1 MGLTWV
7 VWGLMSCSMLM
18 TPSTISFHSHL
29 TLVLLLPLGRLVGSL
44 AGIGEMNNN
53 DEYYALM
60 MIVVYWWTVHLLPA
74 LGSQSLNIILAPPWS
89 GKSDNTVYCQKYTVH
104 KYPRHH
110 RRVGLMVTYPAHAM
124 IMLIIWS
131 LLRDDTPA
139 HPIVD
144 LPRTQSSRHTLNL
157 QREITS
163 RL

>member
-1 MGLTWV
+1 MLT
-7 VWGLMSCSMLM
+7 
-18 TPSTISFHSHL
+18 TPSMISFHSHL
-29 TLVLLLPLGRLVGSL
+29 TLVLLLPLGLLVGSL

-53 DEYYALM
+53 DGYFALM

-74 LGSQSLNIILAPPWS
+74 LGSQSLNLILAPPWS

-104 KYPRHH
+104 EYPRHH
-110 RRVGLMVTYPAHAM
+110 QRAGLMVTYPTHAM

-139 HPIVD
+139 YPIVD
-144 LPRTQSSRHTLNL
+144 LTRTQSSRHTVNL